1 MNPTPFRNRSATTF
15 ATLLL
20 LLLLPC
26 AEAGGKERISL
37 YTVNDGLSQ
46 HSVTSI
52 TQDGDM
58 MLWIGTFDGLNRFDG
73 RTFRTFRHF
82 PGDSTSIVN
91 NRILNVTYDRHEGLW
106 ILFANNHV
114 GKYLGEGKFRN
125 FRLPEK
131 VSDLGNE
138 NRTLTLCDCYLM
150 ISGGSKGIILFKT
163 DRDPDTERIL
173 RLKAFIDAAADRD
186 ERILSVTPD
195 EERLWLSTTQGIYCS
210 SAGGPFEKVN
220 DLRGYNIASTD
231 KGYVLLWQNNRFLVG
246 NAVHNRNERS
256 ILHTVSHYTLPANIQ
271 TALPGRNGEF
281 WIATTGGIFK
291 AHDEL
296 LTDYPPKIP
305 VRTLFCDNLGV
316 VWCGGLNG
324 LQSINPH
331 VLPVENLRFSTER
344 FSLDN
349 HINVIAVS
357 PDNDLLW
364 AGVMQKGLNRMRI
377 EPAQDGGG
385 KRFTEKQTFFEGLN
399 PTMIC
404 HLSPDTVIVGTN
416 NGLKMLVNRH
426 GRFEERTLTAEF
438 KWVQQPFRAV
448 KRGREIFISNG
459 KRIRRMTFE
468 QGLPVFDPLTE
479 INDALPKKSIIMA
492 LEMNPVD
499 SSLWIGYRGDGV
511 FRIAA
516 DGESVTP
523 LDSIVR
529 PGLTNHYVW
538 DIFVDSK
545 KRIWTGTDA
554 GLNLVC
560 RNEDSQIRIR
570 TLSVRDGMRN
580 DKIETIEEDDE
591 GMIWAGTSQGIIR
604 LDPEDFSFT
613 TYDAEDGFQS
623 NNFTSASLRTPDG
636 YLLFGGID
644 GISCFSPEE
653 FDRQTASPSLCID
666 RITAGGQSVPREKWS
681 EFTLPNKHK
690 DIKIVLGSY
699 YSPNPGKVTYRFA
712 LNGNPWNEGSSNEIL
727 LNDLSPGKYQLA
739 IRSCAGA
746 GNESP
751 EVQVEFTIRRPLLLS
766 FGAFSLYGVVLFG
779 IAFLVIRSTMSRKL
793 LDNRLKMEE
802 ELRESENRMNTEKLN
817 FYTNMAH
824 EIKTPLSLILGR
836 IYDIETCDEASP
848 YVVRKAKLIGDNAN
862 IIKELTEQIL
872 EFKRAVSGK
881 LELEIQET
889 DIMPGIRQII
899 DNYLDYAGKRGIELK
914 LESSSASIVR
924 HMDMQKIVRIL
935 YNLIS
940 NAIKFSERGGTILVK
955 VVEKPDALVLI
966 VSDTGSGI
974 STEDLPHIF
983 ERFYKSGE
991 AGGSGIGLAFTKS
1004 LIDLMGGR
1012 ITVSSK
1018 VGEGSTFVV
1027 TIPDGPASDTRS
1039 DAEPHPAEASVSERF
1054 SATPSVLLVEDNVEL
1069 NEYITE
1075 ILSVRFKVC
1084 KSYNAREALQILQ
1097 REHVDIILSDVMM
1110 PGCDGVELARKI
1122 KEIKNYAHIPIVFL
1136 SAKSDPDDQ
1145 LVGLQT
1151 GAVDYITKPFN
1162 PHILLIK
1169 VRNILTQYYLSKENF
1184 KEEHLPD
1191 DTEPRTRNRDE
1202 IFINKAREIIYGKMA
1217 DEAFG
1222 VNALSREMGISRVH
1236 LTREFQ
1242 RIINRSPSS
1251 FIKSIRLNYARH
1263 LLLSG
1268 DLSIKEV
1275 LWEIG
1280 IRSHSG
1286 FTKAFK
1292 EEFGYL
1298 PSQISKESEGDEKKH
1313 TTEHETI

>member
-1 MNPTPFRNRSATTF
+1 MT
-15 ATLLL
+15 
-20 LLLLPC
+20 
-26 AEAGGKERISL
+26 
-37 YTVNDGLSQ
+37 Q
-46 HSVTSI
+46 H
-52 TQDGDM
+52 M
-58 MLWIGTFDGLNRFDG
+58 
-73 RTFRTFRHF
+73 
-82 PGDSTSIVN
+82 
-91 NRILNVTYDRHEGLW
+91 
-106 ILFANNHV
+106 
-114 GKYLGEGKFRN
+114 
-125 FRLPEK
+125 
-131 VSDLGNE
+131 
-138 NRTLTLCDCYLM
+138 
-150 ISGGSKGIILFKT
+150 
-163 DRDPDTERIL
+163 
-173 RLKAFIDAAADRD
+173 
-186 ERILSVTPD
+186 
-195 EERLWLSTTQGIYCS
+195 
-210 SAGGPFEKVN
+210 
-220 DLRGYNIASTD
+220 
-231 KGYVLLWQNNRFLVG
+231 
-246 NAVHNRNERS
+246 
-256 ILHTVSHYTLPANIQ
+256 
-271 TALPGRNGEF
+271 
-281 WIATTGGIFK
+281 
-291 AHDEL
+291 
-296 LTDYPPKIP
+296 
-305 VRTLFCDNLGV
+305 
-316 VWCGGLNG
+316 
-324 LQSINPH
+324 
-331 VLPVENLRFSTER
+331 
-344 FSLDN
+344 
-349 HINVIAVS
+349 
-357 PDNDLLW
+357 
-364 AGVMQKGLNRMRI
+364 
-377 EPAQDGGG
+377 
-385 KRFTEKQTFFEGLN
+385 
-399 PTMIC
+399 
-404 HLSPDTVIVGTN
+404 
-416 NGLKMLVNRH
+416 
-426 GRFEERTLTAEF
+426 
-438 KWVQQPFRAV
+438 
-448 KRGREIFISNG
+448 
-459 KRIRRMTFE
+459 
-468 QGLPVFDPLTE
+468 
-479 INDALPKKSIIMA
+479 
-492 LEMNPVD
+492 
-499 SSLWIGYRGDGV
+499 
-511 FRIAA
+511 
-516 DGESVTP
+516 
-523 LDSIVR
+523 
-529 PGLTNHYVW
+529 
-538 DIFVDSK
+538 
-545 KRIWTGTDA
+545 
-554 GLNLVC
+554 
-560 RNEDSQIRIR
+560 
-570 TLSVRDGMRN
+570 
-580 DKIETIEEDDE
+580 
-591 GMIWAGTSQGIIR
+591 
-604 LDPEDFSFT
+604 
-613 TYDAEDGFQS
+613 FQS

-644 GISCFSPEE
+644 GISCFRPEE

-666 RITAGGQSVPREKWS
+666 RITAGGQPVPREKWS
-681 EFTLPNKHK
+681 GFSLPNKHK
-690 DIKIVLGSY
+690 AIKITLGSY

-712 LNGNPWNEGSSNEIL
+712 LNGNPWNESSSNEIL
-727 LNDLSPGKYQLA
+727 LNDLSPGKYLLP
-739 IRSCAGA
+739 IRSCAGE

-751 EVQVEFTIRRPLLLS
+751 EQRIEFTIRRPLLLS

-802 ELRESENRMNTEKLN
+802 ELRESENRMNTEKFN

-836 IYDIETCDEASP
+836 IYDIEICDEASP

-924 HMDMQKIVRIL
+924 NMDMQKIVRIL

-974 STEDLPHIF
+974 SPKDLPHIF
-983 ERFYKSGE
+983 ERFYKSGK

-1004 LIDLMGGR
+1004 LIDLMGGH
-1012 ITVSSK
+1012 ISVSSQLGK
-1018 VGEGSTFVV
+1018 GSTFVV
-1027 TIPDGPASDTRS
+1027 TIPDGPAAS
-1039 DAEPHPAEASVSERF
+1039 EPDNDSHPVEASVFEYF

-1069 NEYITE
+1069 SEYITE

-1122 KEIKNYAHIPIVFL
+1122 KGIKSYAHIPIVFL
-1136 SAKSDPDDQ
+1136 SAKSDPEDQ

-1191 DTEPRTRNRDE
+1191 DTEPRTQNRDE

-1217 DEAFG
+1217 DEEFG
-1222 VNALSREMGISRVH
+1222 VNALSHEMGISRVH

-1298 PSQISKESEGDEKKH
+1298 PSQITKESEDHKNTH
-1313 TTEHETI
+1313 TSEHETI

>member
-1 MNPTPFRNRSATTF
+1 MNPTPFRNRFTAAF
-15 ATLLL
+15 AALLA
-20 LLLLPC
+20 LLPFPSS
-26 AEAGGKERISL
+26 EVRGKERISL

-52 TQDGDM
+52 TQDGDK

-73 RTFRTFRHF
+73 RTFRTFRHL
-82 PGDSTSIVN
+82 PGDSTSIIN
-91 NRILNVTYDRHEGLW
+91 NRILNVTYDEHEGLW

-131 VSDLGNE
+131 ISDLGNE
-138 NRTLTLCDCYLM
+138 NRTLTLCDCYLI
-150 ISGGSKGIILFKT
+150 ISGGSKEIILFKT

-173 RLKAFIDAAADRD
+173 RLKAFINAAADRG
-186 ERILSVTPD
+186 ERIISAAPD
-195 EERLWLSTTQGIYCS
+195 NDRLWVSTSSGIYCS
-210 SAGGPFEKVN
+210 AAGEEFEKVN
-220 DLRGYNIASTD
+220 DRGGYNLATTD
-231 KGYVLLWQNNRFLVG
+231 KGYILLWQGTRLIVG
-246 NAVHNRNERS
+246 NAIHNRDERP
-256 ILHTVSHYTLPANIQ
+256 ILHTVSDLMLPANIQ

-291 AHDEL
+291 AHDEQ

-377 EPAQDGGG
+377 EPDPAGG
-385 KRFTEKQTFFEGLN
+385 KRFTEKQTFFRGAN

-404 HLSPDTVIVGTN
+404 HLSPDTLIVGTN
-416 NGLKMLVNRH
+416 NGLKMLVNRY
-426 GRFEERTLTAEF
+426 GRFEERTVTTAF

-459 KRIRRMTFE
+459 KHIRRMTFE
-468 QGLPVFDPLTE
+468 KGVPVFDPLTE
-479 INDALPKKSIIMA
+479 INDALPKKSVIMA
-492 LEMNPVD
+492 LEMNPRD
-499 SSLWIGYRGDGV
+499 SSLWVGYRGDGV
-511 FRIAA
+511 CRIAA
-516 DGESVTP
+516 DGSVAS
-523 LDSIVR
+523 LDSIAR

-538 DIFVDSK
+538 DIFVDRK
-545 KRIWTGTDA
+545 NRIWIGTDA
-554 GLNLVC
+554 GLNLVG
-560 RNEDSQIRIR
+560 RDADSQLRIR
-570 TLSVRDGMRN
+570 ALSVRDGMRN
-580 DKIETIEEDDE
+580 DKIETIEEDDD

-604 LDPEDFSFT
+604 LDPERFTFT

-644 GISCFSPEE
+644 GISCFRPGE
-653 FDRQTASPSLCID
+653 FDRQAPSPSLCID
-666 RITAGGQSVPREKWS
+666 RITAGGQPVPREKWS
-681 EFTLPNKHK
+681 GFSLPNKHK
-690 DIKIVLGSY
+690 AIKITLGSY

-727 LNDLSPGKYQLA
+727 LNDLSPGKYLLA
-739 IRSCAGA
+739 IRSCVGE

-751 EVQVEFTIRRPLLLS
+751 EQRIGFTIRRPLLLS
-766 FGAFSLYGVVLFG
+766 FGAFSLYGLALFG
-779 IAFLVIRSTMSRKL
+779 IAFLVIRSAMSRKL

-974 STEDLPHIF
+974 SPEDLPHIF
-983 ERFYKSGE
+983 ERFYKSGK

-1012 ITVSSK
+1012 ISVSSK

-1027 TIPDGPASDTRS
+1027 TIPDGPASAPESDT
-1039 DAEPHPAEASVSERF
+1039 EPHPAETPVTERF
-1054 SATPSVLLVEDNVEL
+1054 PATPSVLLVEDNVEL

-1122 KEIKNYAHIPIVFL
+1122 KGIKSYAHIPIVFL
-1136 SAKSDPDDQ
+1136 SAKSDPEDQ

-1184 KEEHLPD
+1184 KEEHLPA

-1217 DEAFG
+1217 DEEFG
-1222 VNALSREMGISRVH
+1222 VNALSHEMGISRVH

-1298 PSQISKESEGDEKKH
+1298 PSQITQESEESKSTH